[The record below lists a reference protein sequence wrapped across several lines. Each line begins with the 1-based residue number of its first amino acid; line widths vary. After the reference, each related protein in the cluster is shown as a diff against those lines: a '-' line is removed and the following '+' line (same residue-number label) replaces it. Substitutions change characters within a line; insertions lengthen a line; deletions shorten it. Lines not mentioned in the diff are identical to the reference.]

1 MERWS
6 NGGSLLGME
15 YGRVHRVWISKY
27 LEMKDKV
34 KGEKKGEGLALEPL
48 GALISILD
56 VANQDYYKYIP

>member
-15 YGRVHRVWISKY
+15 HGSVYRVWICKY

-56 VANQDYYKYIP
+56 LASQDY